1 MPHQPEMS
9 AGKGMQTGPEY
20 LGAPADGAALD
31 KFLHEFH
38 YFPNSREYVREN
50 FQEMGG
56 VDFV

>member
-1 MPHQPEMS
+1 MPHQPEVA

-38 YFPNSREYVREN
+38 YFPNCREYVKGKFPRN
-50 FQEMGG
+50 G
-56 VDFV
+56 